1 MLGQRTSDEGVVA
14 LAGTEDDGVVTRR
27 RLGDLDV
34 HSTWTR
40 IMPCTTRTDMSIRP
54 ASDLWVVTLIHSL
67 TARVLL
73 SAQEPAAADTG
84 LEGVAA
90 ADHLHAATAL

>member
-1 MLGQRTSDEGVVA
+1 MWVLGQRTSDEGVVA

-40 IMPCTTRTDMSIRP
+40 MPCTTRTDMSIRP
-54 ASDLWVVTLIHSL
+54 ASDLWVTLIHSL

-73 SAQEPAAADTG
+73 SAQEPGAADTG